1 MFGRE
6 KHRSQ
11 SVEQVAVDATLELD
25 LGAVEEAVVA
35 YLKNPSVNLR
45 QELLAVLQRLD
56 QQIDLSDDYESRI
69 TGSAAFGFSSKGSV
83 IGETSSASAAEE
95 VPEAVLR
102 AQTVLIKAAKSE
114 VTAPSP
120 GTLAALRAANQ
131 ALIAAQSEEAPAQ

>member
-1 MFGRE
+1 M
-6 KHRSQ
+6 
-11 SVEQVAVDATLELD
+11 
-25 LGAVEEAVVA
+25 
-35 YLKNPSVNLR
+35 
-45 QELLAVLQRLD
+45 
-56 QQIDLSDDYESRI
+56 
-69 TGSAAFGFSSKGSV
+69 

-120 GTLAALRAANQ
+120 GTLADLRAANQ